1 MLPPKTQCS
10 THRPVGRHRTRGGV
24 HAVRLGV
31 LLGGLSVLAACTE
44 RKSDAPPSEPSPQA
58 ADAPAITRRVSLEIN
73 GFNYTDLYID
83 SFEVNGQGGGN
94 LFVSSPTS
102 GGGGGVCC
110 VSFGPGS
117 RLPIRLT
124 IKWTRDRKR
133 WCEKEALVTGTIPA
147 NPRHLAV
154 HFFPD
159 GRIEAEITENY
170 PELKLRL
177 EDFNEAERKASGN
190 TVADEQTAR
199 CKDGY

>member
-1 MLPPKTQCS
+1 MQPLKTRCG
-10 THRPVGRHRTRGGV
+10 THRPVGRHPTPSGT
-24 HAVRLGV
+24 HAVRLGL
-31 LLGGLSVLAACTE
+31 LLGGLAVLVACTE
-44 RKSDAPPSEPSPQA
+44 RKREEPPDMLLSQVA
-58 ADAPAITRRVSLEIN
+58 AGPAITQRVSLEIN

-117 RLPIRLT
+117 RLPIKLT
-124 IKWTRDRKR
+124 IKR
-133 WCEKEALVTGTIPA
+133 WCEKEALVMGPIPA
-147 NPRHLAV
+147 NPRHLGV

-190 TVADEQTAR
+190 TVVDEQTAR